1 MHKITKNPSIK
12 SLNCRGK
19 LIQIDKAL
27 IMGILNISDDS
38 FFDAGK
44 FNNINSALKKTEDM
58 LKEGADIID
67 IGAVSTKPGAKDVDI
82 NNELQKLI
90 PILTEIKKQFS
101 EAVISVDTWRAKV
114 AKESL
119 DIGADIINDISG
131 GQFDDKMMEVVGKY
145 DAPYILMHTKEKP
158 SVMQKNPSY
167 SDVVTEV
174 KTYFSKQIAEAKE
187 SGINDILLDP
197 GFGFGKTVEHN
208 YKILH
213 ALNEFNIFNKLVLV
227 GISRKSMINNVLDI
241 EAKQALNGTTV
252 LNTIA
257 LLNGADILR
266 VHDVKEAKEVILL
279 VERLINSTKPT

>member
-19 LIQIDKAL
+19 LIQMDKAL
-27 IMGILNISDDS
+27 IMGILNISDNS
-38 FFDAGK
+38 FFDGGK
-44 FNNINSALKKTEDM
+44 FNNIDSALKKTEEM
-58 LKEGADIID
+58 LKDGADIID
-67 IGAVSTKPGAKDVDI
+67 IGAVSTKPGAKDMDI
-82 NNELQKLI
+82 NKELQRLI
-90 PILTEIKKQFS
+90 PILTEIKKQFP
-101 EAVISVDTWRAKV
+101 EAIISVDTWRAKA

-145 DAPYILMHTKEKP
+145 DAPYILMHTKGKP
-158 SVMQKNPSY
+158 NEMQKNPSY
-167 SDVVTEV
+167 TDVMTEV
-174 KTYFSKQIAEAKE
+174 KTYFSKQIAQAKE
-187 SGINDILLDP
+187 CGINDIVLDP

-213 ALNEFNIFNKLVLV
+213 ALSEFNIFNKLVLV
-227 GISRKSMINNVLDI
+227 GISRKSMINNVLEI

-266 VHDVKEAKEVILL
+266 VHDVKEAKEAVLL
-279 VERLINSTKPT
+279 VERLNNTY